1 MGPVSCIIHPLTC
14 ICSVHRGSVEVFD
27 VKLVSGVDWTS
38 RVTHLVSA
46 ELELSKDAISAIWSC
61 IIVFSSTEVAEKVA
75 VALLERI
82 AFS

>member
-1 MGPVSCIIHPLTC
+1 MRPVSRIVHPLAC

-27 VKLVSGVDWTS
+27 IKLVSGLDWAS
-38 RVTHLVSA
+38 RVTQLVSA
-46 ELELSKDAISAIWSC
+46 ELELSKDAISAIWSF

-75 VALLERI
+75 VTLLERI